1 MTIICPGGARGTGR
15 AQEKG
20 TPGFPPLRIV
30 TIGGADSHGW
40 WSIAYESSHPASDAI
55 RLSWRATLHGG
66 NWISAADVKWPKYER
81 EERKGREI
89 EKREELKSKGDK
101 NKMTVFHAGVEMLST
116 TLWVSCSALHTFK
129 AEEWPC

>member
-1 MTIICPGGARGTGR
+1 MAETGSVQPTFGKPHQR
-15 AQEKG
+15 
-20 TPGFPPLRIV
+20 R
-30 TIGGADSHGW
+30 
-40 WSIAYESSHPASDAI
+40 
-55 RLSWRATLHGG
+55 
-66 NWISAADVKWPKYER
+66 KWPKYER

-101 NKMTVFHAGVEMLST
+101 NKTTVFRAGVEMLST